1 MMNSLWSVWAPQDK
15 EAHIHEK
22 KIEKDKERDYV
33 WTLILFFVFNLV
45 DGCVVACSVELFV
58 SSRIC
63 FLLWSLLSLRAW
75 VPSVVYSWECFVCW
89 LVVNELCTVGCL
101 TCSFPVVESYI
112 SYKTTHNHS
121 CTSVCSNIKL
131 NSFKEICFG
140 VRPGGSAL

>member
-1 MMNSLWSVWAPQDK
+1 MWAPQDK

-63 FLLWSLLSLRAW
+63 FLLWSLLSLRA
-75 VPSVVYSWECFVCW
+75 
-89 LVVNELCTVGCL
+89 
-101 TCSFPVVESYI
+101 
-112 SYKTTHNHS
+112 
-121 CTSVCSNIKL
+121 
-131 NSFKEICFG
+131 
-140 VRPGGSAL
+140 